1 MGRKKKK
8 GSAAAAEEDPSAPP
22 APLDGSELADET
34 GDAEGDETP
43 EEGAPEVLAGATQT
57 AGDPSAPPC
66 AECGSVDPCDHLRTG
81 EALPAGS
88 GPRVEVASA
97 VVPSGGSATLEA
109 TLGDEGAPPAEA
121 LGGRVASPELHALA
135 VRLYDALM
143 AAAVEEGT
151 PGLPPPFE
159 ELDKRSRRTWL
170 NFAERVR
177 GMGAAVPPSPDAPV
191 RCRALDTIGL
201 PARAATDEHGKPVL
215 RVRAGAV
222 CLVRPDVYARSKKH
236 LERL

>member
-1 MGRKKKK
+1 MARRKKKT
-8 GSAAAAEEDPSAPP
+8 GAPTAEDPSAAAPP
-22 APLDGSELADET
+22 VDENELADET
-34 GDAEGDETP
+34 DDSDETP
-43 EEGAPEVLAGATQT
+43 EDGATEALAIATQT
-57 AGDPSAPPC
+57 VEVPGDPPC
-66 AECGSVDPCDHLRTG
+66 AECSAIEPCDHLRTG

-88 GPRVEVASA
+88 GPRVEVAFVA
-97 VVPSGGSATLEA
+97 VPPGGTATLEA
-109 TLGDEGAPPAEA
+109 TLGDEGAPPAVSLDA
-121 LGGRVASPELHALA
+121 RVASPELHALA

-159 ELDKRSRRTWL
+159 DLDERSRRTWL
-170 NFAERVR
+170 SFAARVR
-177 GMGAAVPPSPDAPV
+177 ELGAAVPPSPDAPV

-222 CLVRPDVYARSKKH
+222 CLVRPDAYARNKKH